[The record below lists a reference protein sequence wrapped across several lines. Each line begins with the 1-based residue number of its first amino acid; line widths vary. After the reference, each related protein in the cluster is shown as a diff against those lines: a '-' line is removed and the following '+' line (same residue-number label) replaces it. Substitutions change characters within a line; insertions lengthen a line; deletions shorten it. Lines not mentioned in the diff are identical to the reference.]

1 VFACEIVYSVVVGSE
16 DQTVNYG
23 MPRPSKA
30 ERAELAKYVLDER
43 TARQKRDPDREG
55 ARGST
60 CEDSGMSYG
69 GRPRQP
75 RRRRRAPQS
84 RFDSYNTWKG

>member
-1 VFACEIVYSVVVGSE
+1 MF
-16 DQTVNYG
+16 TG

-43 TARQKRDPDREG
+43 TARNKQRDPDQEG
-55 ARGST
+55 SRGST

-75 RRRRRAPQS
+75 KKRRRQPQS
-84 RFDSYNTWKG
+84 RYDSYHTWRG

>member
-1 VFACEIVYSVVVGSE
+1 VYSQSVGSE
-16 DQTVNYG
+16 DQRVNYG

-43 TARQKRDPDREG
+43 TRRAKQGGDADREG
-55 ARGST
+55 DRGSS

-75 RRRRRAPQS
+75 KRRRRAPQS
-84 RFDSYNTWKG
+84 RYDSYNTWKG